1 MGGVESTD
9 GAPRGSEARA
19 WRDWLALS
27 RVSGVGPVVYRQL
40 LRHFGEPAAVLAAAV
55 PQLIAV
61 GVRPAVARA
70 IARFDG
76 WAAIDRQLDLL
87 ARAGATLV
95 TWADESYPR
104 RLREIADAPP
114 ILYVVGAFEPADDLA
129 IAVVGSRQASDYG
142 RRMARE
148 LADGIARQGVTV
160 VSGLAR
166 GIDAEAHGAALA
178 AGGRTIAVL
187 GSGVDVIYPGEHR
200 ALSRAIGARGA
211 IVSELPMGTKPDAEN
226 FPGRNRLISG
236 LARAVVVVEAA
247 ERSGS
252 LITAHV
258 AAEQGRDVFAV
269 PGPVGRA
276 SSGTHRLIRDG
287 AKLTESAADVLE
299 DVAPRLLDRTGPPR
313 SFRPTAEEQRIL
325 AAIGR
330 ETVHVDTVIL
340 RSGLQA
346 GDVLPLLLGLELK
359 GVVGQ
364 MPGKFFVVRG

>member
-1 MGGVESTD
+1 MAVDATQE
-9 GAPRGSEARA
+9 RN

-27 RVSGVGPVVYRQL
+27 RVAGVGPVVYRHL

-55 PQLIAV
+55 AQLVAV
-61 GVRPAVARA
+61 GLRPAVARA
-70 IARFDG
+70 IAGFDD
-76 WAAIDRQLDLL
+76 WHAVERQLRRLE
-87 ARAGATLV
+87 RAGAHLL
-95 TWADESYPR
+95 TWADDVYPR
-104 RLREIADAPP
+104 RLREIPDAPP
-114 ILYVVGAFEPADDLA
+114 LLFVLGAVTPDDDLA
-129 IAVVGSRQASDYG
+129 VALVGSRAASEYG

-148 LADGIARQGVTV
+148 LAEGFARRGVTV

-166 GIDAEAHGAALA
+166 GIDAEAHAAALA

-200 ALSRAIGARGA
+200 ALARAVCDRGA
-211 IVSELPMGTKPDAEN
+211 VVSELPMGAKPDAEN

-252 LITAHV
+252 LITANL
-258 AAEQGRDVFAV
+258 AAEQGREVFAV
-269 PGPVGRA
+269 PGPVGA
-276 SSGTHRLIRDG
+276 PSSGTHRLIRDG

-299 DVAPRLLDRTGPPR
+299 EVAPRLLEGAVTRR
-313 SFRPTAEEQRIL
+313 SFRPTAEEQRVL

-340 RSGLQA
+340 RSGMPA
-346 GDVLPLLLGLELK
+346 GEVLPLLLGLELK

-364 MPGKFFVVRG
+364 MPGKFFAVRG